1 MDHSMDQEKLH
12 QKLESLQTAL
22 HEADELDEESRA
34 LLEEIDGDIHQILN
48 KEPDD
53 VSILDRLKDT
63 VQDFEEE
70 HPQLTITLDKI
81 INMLSRMGI

>member
-1 MDHSMDQEKLH
+1 MNQDELH
-12 QKLESLQTAL
+12 QKLESLQSAL
-22 HEADELDEESRA
+22 NEADALDEESRI

>member
-1 MDHSMDQEKLH
+1 MDQEKLH